1 MDSFAGDLQKGRF
14 FTNQIIRAPSESGKY
29 LIFET
34 ENGTVEALK
43 KKERAAGI
51 SHKTIIASEAGAESF
66 FLIDLRKET
75 F

>member
-34 ENGTVEALK
+34 ENGTVEALQKKK

-66 FLIDLRKET
+66 
-75 F
+75 